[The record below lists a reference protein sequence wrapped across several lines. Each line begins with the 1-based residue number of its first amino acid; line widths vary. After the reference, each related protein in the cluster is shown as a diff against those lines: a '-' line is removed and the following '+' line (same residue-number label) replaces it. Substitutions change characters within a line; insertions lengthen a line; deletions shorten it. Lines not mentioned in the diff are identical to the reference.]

1 MVIEDTD
8 LVETIEIEEEIEDME
23 EIDEAMEEIDQT
35 IDTTGKKN
43 EILF

>member
-1 MVIEDTD
+1 MVIEATD

-35 IDTTGKKN
+35 IDTTGKKS

>member
-1 MVIEDTD
+1 MVIEATD

-43 EILF
+43 EVLF